1 VLRVLPRGVLAKQEG
16 FATGIPLGSA
26 CSTNLR
32 RQYIDLTIGL
42 GLETLVTL
50 SKASPLVDLPY
61 VCGSLIG
68 REAARLLRLIS
79 TKMDSSSSQR

>member
-1 VLRVLPRGVLAKQEG
+1 VLRVLPHGVLAKQEG
-16 FATGIPLGSA
+16 FATDIPVGSA

-32 RQYIDLTIGL
+32 QQYIDLTVGL

-50 SKASPLVDLPY
+50 SKASPLVDLPC

-68 REAARLLRLIS
+68 REAARLLRFIP
-79 TKMDSSSSQR
+79 TKTDSSSSRR